1 MRERGVPRYNEFR
14 RFVHRDPVR
23 SFKELTP
30 NRTWQE
36 ELRTVYEDDLENVDL
51 MVGLYAE
58 PPPKGFGFSDTAFRI
73 FALMAPRRLKSD
85 RFFTTDY
92 TPEMYTPMGL
102 RWIETNSL
110 VTVLGRHCPQ
120 LAALLEG
127 VDNAFVP
134 WKRVGL

>member
-1 MRERGVPRYNEFR
+1 
-14 RFVHRDPVR
+14 
-23 SFKELTP
+23 
-30 NRTWQE
+30 
-36 ELRTVYEDDLENVDL
+36 

-110 VTVLGRHCPQ
+110 VTVLRRHCPQ
-120 LAALLEG
+120 LAALLQG

-134 WKRVGL
+134 WKRVGA